1 MEQLNTQALTPEHR
15 HWIGMRII
23 KTVVAVLDRKSVRP
37 ACLFPRG
44 LRLLLHDCRRGVHPK
59 LRRQNH

>member
-23 KTVVAVLDRKSVRP
+23 KTVVAVFLCGLLAYFREPP
-37 ACLFPRG
+37 AFTP
-44 LRLLLHDCRRGVHPK
+44 
-59 LRRQNH
+59 